1 MKHYNYIYTGTGLA
15 ALLTVHEMILSN
27 NFVDKSIL
35 LIDSDA
41 KKTNDR
47 TWCFW
52 DDSNLFDKLISKEWK
67 NTLFANENFKKTL
80 NIEPYHPIPFNN
92 YMWRSNKISDRS

>member
-1 MKHYNYIYTGTGLA
+1 MKHYDYIFTGTGLA
-15 ALLTVHEMILSN
+15 ALMTVYEMILS
-27 NFVDKSIL
+27 DKIERKAIL

-52 DDSNLFDKLISKEWK
+52 DEATPSFGHPSKGGEF
-67 NTLFANENFKKTL
+67 L
-80 NIEPYHPIPFNN
+80 
-92 YMWRSNKISDRS
+92 NKIISSGANL